1 MAEILDKIACFSG
14 RKLSRATQR
23 KDKFRDWRERSG
35 DKGEGERKRH
45 QSRRREGY
53 RKQTKL
59 FAEVE
64 EGRKGRKGRKSSRRS
79 LESHGYGNNEDAALR
94 RALPFTRQQNSRHS
108 TELDQSSNKGRREV
122 DGSEWNLGSRLGEGA
137 TDE

>member
-1 MAEILDKIACFSG
+1 MLL
-14 RKLSRATQR
+14 RKETLKSNSKKRQVSR
-23 KDKFRDWRERSG
+23 FERERSG
-35 DKGEGERKRH
+35 DKREGERTRH
-45 QSRRREGY
+45 QSRRREGH

-64 EGRKGRKGRKSSRRS
+64 EGRKKERKEGRKSSRIS
-79 LESHGYGNNEDAALR
+79 LESHGYGNYEDAALR